1 MELRA
6 VRQHIKL
13 TLVIDART
21 MTTVSMLVT
30 PGPRSDCSLLRPVL
44 GKVVDHGAVIGT
56 VIGDKGYDSEANRR
70 FVVLKSMTRRTY
82 RCAR

>member
-1 MELRA
+1 
-6 VRQHIKL
+6 
-13 TLVIDART
+13 